1 MVHGNTPAEVEQDL
15 EGLQMMRILARNM
28 AWFLRCKAAG
38 AAAGVSLPAQ
48 EPRART
54 NFIR

>member
-1 MVHGNTPAEVEQDL
+1 MKEDL
-15 EGLQMMRILARNM
+15 EGMQCMRFLARNM

-38 AAAGVSLPAQ
+38 EKAGLALPKQ
-48 EPRART
+48 EAVTFT